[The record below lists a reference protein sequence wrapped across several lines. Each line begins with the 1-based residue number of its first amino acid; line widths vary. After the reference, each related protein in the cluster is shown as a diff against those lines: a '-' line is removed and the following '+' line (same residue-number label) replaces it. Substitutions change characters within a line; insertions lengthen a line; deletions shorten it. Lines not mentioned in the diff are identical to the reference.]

1 MKNSINYE
9 IPNSKCSLISIGIKL
24 VLILDL
30 IWNHLVQFSA
40 FEFNLFFVKLIFN
53 HDGTSFVSLEFF
65 FHFIFVIQLRN
76 ALSIIWSI
84 ILISICCI
92 HSFVWRTTLHVS
104 GVLGK
109 VFHAIAILV
118 NLYLIRTLSELCKTI
133 LLLFSL
139 FAGVISSTFQQW
151 TGRGGF

>member
-1 MKNSINYE
+1 MKNSVNYE

-30 IWNHLVQFSA
+30 VWNHLVQLSTFK
-40 FEFNLFFVKLIFN
+40 FNLLFIKLIFD
-53 HDGTSFVSLEFF
+53 HDGTSFVGLKFF
-65 FHFIFVIQLRN
+65 FHFVFVIQLRN
-76 ALSIIWSI
+76 TLSIIWCI

-104 GVLGK
+104 CVLCK
-109 VFHAIAILV
+109 VFHAVAILV
-118 NLYLIRTLSELCKTI
+118 NFYLICTLSELCETV

-139 FAGVISSTFQQW
+139 FASVVSSTFQQW
-151 TGRGGF
+151 AGRGGF